1 MHPPMSPL
9 LLIVAGFF
17 LLGLIPVVNG
27 IRFAPE
33 GIENESGFNLIWWN
47 NSPEIRDVS
56 CVWVSASTVPALDLD
71 EPAGSYNVA

>member
-1 MHPPMSPL
+1 MHPPMLPL
-9 LLIVAGFF
+9 LLTVAGFF

-33 GIENESGFNLIWWN
+33 GIENESGFNLIWRN

-56 CVWVSASTVPALDLD
+56 CVWVSASTVAALDLED
-71 EPAGSYNVA
+71 SASSYNVA

>member
-1 MHPPMSPL
+1 MHPPMSAL
-9 LLIVAGFF
+9 LLIIAGFF

-33 GIENESGFNLIWWN
+33 GIENWSGFNLIWRN

-71 EPAGSYNVA
+71 DSSSSYNVA